1 MSEVLTAGA
10 INTDLVAQLIRAP
23 EAGETVTGTD
33 FAIFGGGKGANQAL
47 AAARAGAST
56 AILGA
61 LGEDD
66 FGRARIADLNEAR
79 VGTAGVYIR
88 SDAPSG
94 VALITIET
102 GTGQNRIAYVP
113 GATLTVR
120 PDEAET
126 AFRQAEPKVLLTT
139 LELPTDAISIA
150 IRTAHALGAQVVLN
164 ATPEPELALGHLL
177 SIDTLI
183 VNEPEAAILLDDR
196 ALTDWDAAASRLQAM
211 GPRNVVITLGVRGA
225 LARFG
230 NERVQLGVP
239 VVTVIDTTGA
249 GDALCGSF
257 AAALARGESP
267 AAALRIGVAAGSL
280 ACTVLGAQRSMP
292 TRAAIESILATF

>member
-1 MSEVLTAGA
+1 MSDVLTAGA
-10 INTDLVAQLIRAP
+10 INSDLVAQLIRAP

-79 VGTAGVYIR
+79 VGTAGVCIR

-94 VALITIET
+94 VALITVET

-113 GATLTVR
+113 GATLTVL

-126 AFRQAEPKVLLTT
+126 AVRQAQPKVLLTT
-139 LELPTDAISIA
+139 LELPSDAISIA
-150 IRTAHALGAQVVLN
+150 IRTAHALGAHVVLN
-164 ATPEPELALGHLL
+164 ATPEPELALGHLQ

-183 VNEPEAAILLDDR
+183 VNEPEAAILLNDR

-211 GPRNVVITLGVRGA
+211 GPRNVVITLGASGA

-230 NERVQLGVP
+230 SERVLLAVP
-239 VVTVIDTTGA
+239 EVIVVDTTGA
-249 GDALCGSF
+249 GDALCGAF
-257 AAALARGESP
+257 AAALARGEAP
-267 AAALRIGVAAGSL
+267 AAALRIGVVAGSL